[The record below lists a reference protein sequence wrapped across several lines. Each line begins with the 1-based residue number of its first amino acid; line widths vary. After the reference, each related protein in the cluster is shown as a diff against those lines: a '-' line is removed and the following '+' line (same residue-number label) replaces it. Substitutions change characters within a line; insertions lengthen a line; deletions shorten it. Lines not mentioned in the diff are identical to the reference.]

1 MITKEKRGADGSYE
15 KTTKPGPGEWAWAI
29 AGIAVWLSIL
39 FGK

>member
-1 MITKEKRGADGSYE
+1 MTTKETRRADGSYE

-29 AGIAVWLSIL
+29 AGIAVVISIL